1 MFRHPPWPA
10 ASQAPSPREQGQPI
24 TELCFEREPYE
35 LSLRPSDKCSQHP
48 EASQG
53 PLLLDKPVQLH
64 PTFLQGKEGDS
75 SAQNAQAQ
83 DASARNAQGQDASLQ
98 SPGLEPQSPVWPGHD
113 AEASQEPLRV
123 SSSNLGNTWSSE
135 SNVRSMRHAHLA
147 KGSDTSQLSSGYA
160 GDEESSDVSLV
171 GSSQTVRVNRRL
183 RTQRGGTHPPSQ
195 ASSSQQTGGE
205 K

>member
-1 MFRHPPWPA
+1 MNGGSGLLR
-10 ASQAPSPREQGQPI
+10 ASVGFPGCLHGGSKSEGTLEGRGWRVQQ
-24 TELCFEREPYE
+24 
-35 LSLRPSDKCSQHP
+35 DKCSQHP

-64 PTFLQGKEGDS
+64 PTFPQGKEGDS
-75 SAQNAQAQ
+75 SARNAQA
-83 DASARNAQGQDASLQ
+83 QDASLQ

-135 SNVRSMRHAHLA
+135 SNVRSMRHSHLA

-171 GSSQTVRVNRRL
+171 GSSQTVRLNRRL